1 MPERFIFRQVY
12 FGDTA
17 TFLKDCEIRAKNHT
31 AGQVCHQTSY
41 QGIVDRRG
49 TDTFEMPCGG
59 VVNDYVPFYFS
70 PITSF
75 SFTIHKGNVPLISPN
90 GENLGKA
97 CDDERIFLVGRVSQ
111 LISAGLDICFSDF
124 PLNSRA
130 PMPKVVTDIKHLED
144 HVHWD
149 VFDEYPRKGAI
160 PEIGY
165 VGVHKFFHNMSN
177 PQSWQTRSQKRMAEF
192 LVRDALPLNFIDCI
206 VAKSDAMRDKLQMTM
221 DASNWNIPIY
231 AKRGCYF

>member
-1 MPERFIFRQVY
+1 MPDRFIFRQVHS
-12 FGDTA
+12 DNLA
-17 TFLKDCEIRAKNHT
+17 TFLDDGEIRAKNHVDPQ
-31 AGQVCHQTSY
+31 ACHQTSY

-49 TDTFEMPCGG
+49 TDVFNMPCGG

-75 SFTIHKGNVPLISPN
+75 AFAVHKENVPLTSPA
-90 GENLGKA
+90 GHPMGMA
-97 CDDERIFLVGRVSQ
+97 RDDERIFLVVNTRS
-111 LISAGLDICFSDF
+111 LPSTGLQICFSDY

-130 PMPKVVTDIKHLED
+130 PMPTIVSDLAALEN
-144 HVHWD
+144 HIHWD
-149 VFDEYPRKGAI
+149 VFDDTPRKGAI

-165 VGVHKFFHNMSN
+165 FGVCQYFNNMPN
-177 PQSWQTRSQKRMAEF
+177 PQSRQTRSQKRMAEF
-192 LVRDALPLNFIDCI
+192 LVRSALSLNFIACI
-206 VAKSDAMRDKLQMTM
+206 VAKSDAMPDKFQMKM